1 MSGMKIATGFM
12 YLTLLVGVSGCH
24 TLHNKFSSNRCSE
37 SRTYE
42 GERSVA
48 PLKVP
53 AGMGTPETA
62 NALRLPQLNEPAPPP
77 RPRTARCLD
86 EPPSF
91 KVEKSATPAPP
102 ATPRA

>member
-1 MSGMKIATGFM
+1 MKIANGFM
-12 YLTLLVGVSGCH
+12 CLTLLVGVSGCH
-24 TLHNKFSSNRCSE
+24 MLHNKFSSNRCSV

-48 PLKVP
+48 ALKVP
-53 AGMGTPETA
+53 AGMDAPETA
-62 NALRLPQLNEPAPPP
+62 NALRLPQLNEPAPP
-77 RPRTARCLD
+77 ARARGAPCLD

-91 KVEKSATPAPP
+91 KVEKSATPATP

>member
-1 MSGMKIATGFM
+1 VSGMKIATGFM
-12 YLTLLVGVSGCH
+12 CLTLLVGVSGCH

-53 AGMGTPETA
+53 AGMDAPDVA
-62 NALRLPQLNEPAPPP
+62 SALRLPQLNEPAPPA
-77 RPRTARCLD
+77 RPRTAPCLD
-86 EPPSF
+86 VPPSF
-91 KVEKSATPAPP
+91 KVEKSVTP

>member
-1 MSGMKIATGFM
+1 MKIATGFM
-12 YLTLLVGVSGCH
+12 CLTLLVGVSGCH
-24 TLHNKFSSNRCSE
+24 MLHNKFSSNRCSE
-37 SRTYE
+37 SRTYA

-53 AGMGTPETA
+53 SGMDVPETA
-62 NALRLPQLNEPAPPP
+62 NALRLPQLNEPAPP
-77 RPRTARCLD
+77 ARARGAPCLD

-91 KVEKSATPAPP
+91 KVEKSATPATP

>member
-12 YLTLLVGVSGCH
+12 CLTLLVSVSGCH
-24 TLHNKFSSNRCSE
+24 MLHNKFSSNRCTE
-37 SRTYE
+37 NRTYE

-53 AGMGTPETA
+53 SGMDAPETT
-62 NALRLPQLNEPAPPP
+62 NALRLPQLNEPAPP
-77 RPRTARCLD
+77 ARARSAPCLD

-91 KVEKSATPAPP
+91 KVQKPATPA
-102 ATPRA
+102 TPQA